1 VTPPVIAD
9 GKVVFAPP
17 DGDALYCLN
26 LRDGSQVWKVDRG
39 GDDLYLAGVYA
50 GVAVI
55 VGKRRV
61 KAYTLAKGEKAWEVE
76 TGEPSGFGTAGN
88 NIYYLPLRAGAA
100 SKAPEVCAIDV
111 AKGKIVAHA
120 EAREVNGK
128 RDVPGN
134 LVFVDGEVLS
144 MSTSELVAFPLR
156 KDGGKRQGTKES
168 DKE

>member
-1 VTPPVIAD
+1 VRQYAD
-9 GKVVFAPP
+9 
-17 DGDALYCLN
+17 DALPGEL
-26 LRDGSQVWKVDRG
+26 L
-39 GDDLYLAGVYA
+39 LLAQRAAQIGEDQQLVGLA
-50 GVAVI
+50 VAI
-55 VGKRRV
+55 ERRSPQ
-61 KAYTLAKGEKAWEVE
+61 L
-76 TGEPSGFGTAGN
+76 EPSGFGTAGN